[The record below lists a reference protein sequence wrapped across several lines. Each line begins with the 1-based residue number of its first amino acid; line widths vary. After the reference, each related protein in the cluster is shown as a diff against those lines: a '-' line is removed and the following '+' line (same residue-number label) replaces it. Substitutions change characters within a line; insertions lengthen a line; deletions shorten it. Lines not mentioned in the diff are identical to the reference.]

1 MAQGHTQGPELVL
14 GEELRNTFVTGGL
27 FMDGIAVCVYRCQ
40 AEGKDRAEHSTR
52 VVKLIMTP

>member
-1 MAQGHTQGPELVL
+1 ML

-40 AEGKDRAEHSTR
+40 AEGKDRAEHYTR